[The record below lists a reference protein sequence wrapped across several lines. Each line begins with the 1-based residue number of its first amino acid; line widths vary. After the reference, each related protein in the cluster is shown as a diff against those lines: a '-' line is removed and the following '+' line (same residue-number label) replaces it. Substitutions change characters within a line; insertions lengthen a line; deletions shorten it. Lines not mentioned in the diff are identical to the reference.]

1 MKKITTTNK
10 IIIAIYVATAIIIA
24 FAWVTETMPIIGKV
38 MLILTLIAA
47 IILTIAVFIQLM
59 QWLNGGDKL

>member
-1 MKKITTTNK
+1 MKKMTTTNK
-10 IIIAIYVATAIIIA
+10 IIIAIYVITAIIIA

-38 MLILTLIAA
+38 MLALTLIAA

-59 QWLNGGDKL
+59 VWLNGGDKL

>member
-1 MKKITTTNK
+1 MKKMTTTNK
-10 IIIAIYVATAIIIA
+10 IIIAIYVTTAIIIA

-38 MLILTLIAA
+38 MLVLTLIAA

-59 QWLNGGDKL
+59 AWLNGGDKL